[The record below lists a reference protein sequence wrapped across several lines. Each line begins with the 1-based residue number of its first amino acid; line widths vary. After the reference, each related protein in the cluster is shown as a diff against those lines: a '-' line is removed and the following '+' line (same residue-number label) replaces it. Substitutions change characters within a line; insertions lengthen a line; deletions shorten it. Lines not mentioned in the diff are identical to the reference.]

1 MRSQRPGQKYTK
13 GMKTCGLLWDN
24 ETMFNW
30 LTNPKATIKGTAPC
44 QGGGTSAGPAHWPPR
59 CLLGHA
65 HVLSTEPPARRAG
78 TNMAFVGFKKPTDS
92 ADVIAYLNQNK

>member
-1 MRSQRPGQKYTK
+1 MCSLSYHQGGRSEQQGPNLYGIMGQTAGKRPGQKYTK

-30 LTNPKATIKGTAPC
+30 LTNPKATIKGT
-44 QGGGTSAGPAHWPPR
+44 
-59 CLLGHA
+59 
-65 HVLSTEPPARRAG
+65 
-78 TNMAFVGFKKPTDS
+78 NMAFVGFKKPTDS